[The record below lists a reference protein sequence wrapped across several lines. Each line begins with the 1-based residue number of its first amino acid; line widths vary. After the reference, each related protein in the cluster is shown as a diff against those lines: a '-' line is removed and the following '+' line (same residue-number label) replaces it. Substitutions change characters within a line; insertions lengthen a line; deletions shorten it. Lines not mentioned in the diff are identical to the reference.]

1 MIRSISP
8 AAAKRSL
15 SPLRGAF
22 AALGL
27 ACAAGFSTPA
37 LAQDGGPALLQFQG
51 RLTSP
56 VGAPVQDPGLS
67 VRFRLYTTP
76 VGGAALFDE
85 TQSINVVDGQV
96 SASIGSVQTLS
107 ESLFDNDDLFLG
119 VTFGSDSE
127 SAPRLRLASAPFAFR
142 SRSAKRA
149 DDVPGQDITP
159 NSVTVGGVPVIDSNG
174 NWVGPDSGLVGPE
187 GPAGPAGPEG
197 PAGPQGLQGPAGADG
212 LDGATGPQGP
222 VGPAGPAGPE
232 GPTGPQGL
240 QGPAGADGLDGATGP
255 QGPIG
260 PAGPA
265 GPEGPVGATGAT
277 GPEGPQGP
285 TGLTGPEGPQGPIGL
300 TGPAGPTGATGPQ
313 GPAGNDGATGPEGP
327 AGPVGA
333 TGPEGPQGPQGIQGP
348 IGLTGPAGDE
358 GPAGPTGA
366 TGPIGPVGPEGPE
379 GPEGPQGP
387 AGPAGPGGSGLAY
400 PQGFAATSYV
410 RVALTTPY
418 SVPAGSTLYV
428 QALATEDIDATV
440 SADGAVIWRG
450 TAGTSNLDP
459 VAGPV
464 LPLTFAAG
472 TVISGTAVTGSIP
485 KLIGFLVPSDAGT
498 TPVLLALN
506 QGSPYVVPAGQQLVI
521 QHYHQPD
528 LGVDLQVNGVTV
540 YSERAGQGR
549 TGNVLGP
556 VTASGH
562 VVRTPLVLGA
572 GESLDVIAVDNPFIS
587 ATGTVVGYLRTP

>member
-1 MIRSISP
+1 MIRSLLP
-8 AAAKRSL
+8 AASKRPL
-15 SPLRGAF
+15 SPLRGAL
-22 AALGL
+22 ACLGL
-27 ACAAGFSTPA
+27 ACAAGLSTPA

-56 VGAPVQDPGLS
+56 TGTPVQDPGLS

-96 SASIGSVQTLS
+96 SASVGSVQTLS

-119 VTFGSDSE
+119 VTFGGDSE

-142 SRSAKRA
+142 ARSAKRA

-159 NSVTVGGVPVIDSNG
+159 NSVTVGGVPVIDSDG
-174 NWVGPDSGLVGPE
+174 NWVGPNSGLVGPVGPE
-187 GPAGPAGPEG
+187 GPVGPGGPEG

-212 LDGATGPQGP
+212 LDGATGP
-222 VGPAGPAGPE
+222 VGPAGP
-232 GPTGPQGL
+232 TGP
-240 QGPAGADGLDGATGP
+240 QGPAGADGLDGAVGP
-255 QGPIG
+255 AGPIG
-260 PAGPA
+260 PAGP
-265 GPEGPVGATGAT
+265 T
-277 GPEGPQGP
+277 GPEGP
-285 TGLTGPEGPQGPIGL
+285 TGAAGATGPEGPQGPIGL
-300 TGPAGPTGATGPQ
+300 TGPEGPAGPVGPQ
-313 GPAGNDGATGPEGP
+313 GPAGNDGATGPGGP
-327 AGPVGA
+327 AGPTGA
-333 TGPEGPQGPQGIQGP
+333 TGAEGPQGP
-348 IGLTGPAGDE
+348 IGLTGPAGAE
-358 GPAGPTGA
+358 GPEGPTGA
-366 TGPIGPVGPEGPE
+366 TGPA

-387 AGPAGPGGSGLAY
+387 AGPAGPQGPAGPAGSGGSSLAY

-410 RVALTTPY
+410 RVELTTPY

-428 QALATEDIDATV
+428 QALATEDVAATV
-440 SADGAVIWRG
+440 SADSNVIWRG
-450 TAGTSNLDP
+450 TAGTSNLDA

-472 TVISGTAVTGSIP
+472 TSISGTTVSGSVP

-498 TPVLLALN
+498 TPVLLDLN
-506 QGSPYVVPAGQQLVI
+506 QGSPYTVPAGQQLVV
-521 QHYHQPD
+521 QHYHQSD

-540 YSERAGQGR
+540 FSELAGQGR

-556 VTASGH
+556 VPASGH

-572 GESLDVIAVDNPFIS
+572 GESLDVISVDNPFIS
-587 ATGTVVGYLRTP
+587 ATGTIVGYLRTP